1 MSEYNLNFR
10 GYWIDAHSSAIP
22 SVSGVYL
29 VYRCTYDAEGV
40 TLKELLYI
48 GQSTDLNARIND
60 HEKKEIFLHECEE
73 GETIYYSVAEVPQ
86 NDLDVVENALIFAQ
100 KQRLNTQ
107 LKDHF
112 EHDIPVSLKLE
123 GRCKLLNYVNFTI
136 DRA

>member
-73 GETIYYSVAEVPQ
+73 GETICYSVAEVPQ

-100 KQRLNTQ
+100 KPRLNTQ

-112 EHDIPVSLKLE
+112 EHDIPVSLNLE